1 MMADHWTLIA
11 LLSASTIALRVLGY
25 VAGGAMMANPRIK
38 RALDVFPGCL
48 VTALVASALAQGG
61 IPHYTAAAVA
71 LLTAILTRN
80 IIATMAA
87 GMATFA
93 IISTYL

>member
-1 MMADHWTLIA
+1 MTPDHWTLIA

-25 VAGGAMMANPRIK
+25 VAGGAFMANPRLK

-61 IPHYTAAAVA
+61 IPHYTAAGIA
-71 LLTAILTRN
+71 LLTAISTRN

-87 GMATFA
+87 GMAAFA
-93 IISTYL
+93 LTSYLL